1 MLFYMI
7 SIRYQMVRRRT
18 GRDIPWGE
26 RPKSSLMR
34 RLIRTP
40 EDAARFQLMFT
51 GGMILFYLLLFLGMG
66 LALYFIAFGTP

>member
-1 MLFYMI
+1 MA
-7 SIRYQMVRRRT
+7 RRRS
-18 GRDIPWGE
+18 GRDIHWGV
-26 RPKSSLMR
+26 RQKSPLMR

-40 EDAARFQLMFT
+40 KGAARFQLLFT